1 MDNNKKKL
9 TNTQT
14 NKEEKKPKQT
24 NEQTKAKNK

>member
-14 NKEEKKPKQT
+14 NKEEKKTKQT